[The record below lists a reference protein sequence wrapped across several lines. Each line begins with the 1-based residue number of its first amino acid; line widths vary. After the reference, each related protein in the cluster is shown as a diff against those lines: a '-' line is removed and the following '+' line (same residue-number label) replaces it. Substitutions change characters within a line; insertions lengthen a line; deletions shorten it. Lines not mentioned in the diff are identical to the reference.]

1 MSTRSTQAQVWRGF
15 VALIFTAIG
24 AAFFAG
30 CSGSGTSSGEIPVLL
45 RFENVRKDASLDEWA
60 AIAHILNKHSSQE
73 VKPRFARTRRVAGAD
88 LRDVS
93 AVVTV
98 DSFSTLDEIHQEI
111 LELASTRVGGDSSW
125 LSSMGLTSTSGGQT
139 IDFSIHD
146 TTVTYQSAF
155 VTSAVSI
162 VISGQT
168 TPNSVVK
175 LHLKPGEPPLAL
187 TANRS
192 GAWSTR
198 VDVLPETREV
208 YGSAEDPKGRTRTK
222 YFRINLNTLRHENI
236 TEEDFFDG
244 LP

>member
-1 MSTRSTQAQVWRGF
+1 M
-15 VALIFTAIG
+15 ALILSSLG
-24 AAFFAG
+24 AAALAA
-30 CSGSGTSSGEIPVLL
+30 CSGSETGSGEIPVLL

-98 DSFSTLDEIHQEI
+98 DNFSTLDKIHTEI
-111 LELASTRVGGDSSW
+111 LDLASTRVGGDSTW
-125 LSSMGLTSTSGGQT
+125 LSSMGLTGKSGGQT
-139 IDFSIHD
+139 IDFSIND
-146 TTVTYQSAF
+146 ATVNYQSAF
-155 VTSAVSI
+155 VTSEVSVI
-162 VISGQT
+162 ISGQT
-168 TPNSVVK
+168 TPNSLVK

-198 VDVLPETREV
+198 VNLLPETREM

-236 TEEDFFDG
+236 AEEDFFEAVE
-244 LP
+244 